1 MSERSVLGR
10 GSLLATPHDK
20 NHKHESSDV
29 TYIWMKSMSEQRG
42 EGCNVSGITTFSGD
56 CGVTFMVCL
65 QVVRVT
71 FSGVYLSGVTLSDER
86 DL

>member
-1 MSERSVLGR
+1 
-10 GSLLATPHDK
+10 
-20 NHKHESSDV
+20 
-29 TYIWMKSMSEQRG
+29 MSEQWG

-71 FSGVYLSGVTLSDER
+71 FSGVYLSGVTLSDEC